1 MATARTQGRKYPRR
15 QRWNERR
22 EEAFIRAGTHCEIS
36 GDAIKWWEGPVCGP
50 GGKWVVRRACDHLF
64 PERFVRRFCK
74 AADPHVAENLYVITP
89 ALHARKTAIEKHIYK
104 GDFLRYK
111 QELIRLGWDA
121 TQIDRALSAIVHS
134 VPGKAP
140 NGNSH
145 TPAAPAA

>member
-15 QRWNERR
+15 SKWIERR
-22 EEAFIRAGTHCEIS
+22 DEAFKRAGVTCEVS
-36 GDAIKWWEGPVCGP
+36 GEALGKFEPKFVGGTPVW
-50 GGKWVVRRACDHLF
+50 KMKRACDHLF

-74 AADPHVAENLYVITP
+74 AADPHVAENLYVITSG
-89 ALHARKTAIEKHIYK
+89 LHARKTAVEKHIYK

-134 VPGKAP
+134 VPERPKDDD
-140 NGNSH
+140 
-145 TPAAPAA
+145 TAAPSAA